1 MAKFTKLNPKDVA
14 LGRGRATAEAR
25 KPYIEAVRS
34 GQAGKIELTRGEK
47 SATVKRL
54 LQQASRESGIKVRSS
69 WEDSSQRVLLWKLT
83 GRG

>member
-14 LGRGRATAEAR
+14 LGRGHATAEAR

-47 SATVKRL
+47 SATIRRL
-54 LQQASRESGIKVRSS
+54 QCRHG
-69 WEDSSQRVLLWKLT
+69 
-83 GRG
+83 GRFPRYAPA

>member
-47 SATVKRL
+47 SATVKWL
-54 LQQASRESGIKVRSS
+54 LQEASREAGIKVRSS
-69 WEDSSQRVLLWKLT
+69 WEDTSQRVLLWKRT
-83 GRG
+83 GR